1 MVAIWDM
8 CSDITS
14 GITSADSD
22 SQFLCLL
29 LFPMFI
35 IVSIDAI
42 MQKKWESWIKKKTR
56 M

>member
-1 MVAIWDM
+1 M

-42 MQKKWESWIKKKTR
+42 MLKMRELD
-56 M
+56 